1 MGAPFDAATI
11 RAVWNRGATVFGLDP
26 RLWRRDSFSRLIH
39 FNDFGNEE
47 SDHGWHID
55 HIRPVSVGGFDGL
68 QNLQPLHWKAN
79 LEKGD
84 SFPVE
89 FQSKLL
95 EHVVF
100 S

>member
-1 MGAPFDAATI
+1 
-11 RAVWNRGATVFGLDP
+11 
-26 RLWRRDSFSRLIH
+26 
-39 FNDFGNEE
+39 
-47 SDHGWHID
+47 
-55 HIRPVSVGGFDGL
+55 L